1 MCMKRTHEKRLL
13 RYFQELLIERRQ
25 RALRSA
31 HRRAHGG
38 GRESTAAVA
47 RSTEAA
53 PRLSIMCSDVP
64 APPPLSCS
72 KVGGAA
78 VLLCRGVAKIRSSSC
93 ASLLEI
99 EHVKG
104 IIEEI
109 GLVPDHRGAWLYGS
123 ASRFQVNA
131 SGWGATRVGL
141 WQDPLQ
147 ISAALVH
154 LARHSGG
161 SLIPHIRTYVEVG
174 VFSAW
179 TCVVISS
186 FLARILPPSAG
197 PFRAAAVDIDRSHI
211 AFGTGTLLAQHNVTF
226 VHRGGLHRWL
236 DSYAPPAGR
245 TRIGLCFIDGTHDCG
260 GTFSRPRPTFCHEPL
275 LFCALAGQLRAR
287 KKDLR
292 SPSDPSSPTSAV
304 GARPLSYMCMH
315 MCMHLCSFVFACVIC
330 PGNHSY
336 AAARADYESL
346 APRCRAVM
354 LHDVQ
359 DHTTLTLHQHADG
372 GGVPG
377 LWQQIRSAVTRE
389 RVAAFTEQHS
399 TTPAG
404 MFGIGS
410 AFATL
415 VFAFWE
421 RIPRSPL
428 PCPVLPT
435 CMCMHMRIHG
445 L

>member
-1 MCMKRTHEKRLL
+1 MNAVTRTQPRTSVGAPPRTTTGK
-13 RYFQELLIERRQ
+13 
-25 RALRSA
+25 
-31 HRRAHGG
+31 HRRRRTVHGG
-38 GRESTAAVA
+38 RAA
-47 RSTEAA
+47 SQF
-53 PRLSIMCSDVP
+53 MCSDVP

-93 ASLLEI
+93 ASLREI

-245 TRIGLCFIDGTHDCG
+245 TRIGLCFIDGTHDRG

-275 LFCALAGQLRAR
+275 LFCASPASSAR
-287 KKDLR
+287 VK
-292 SPSDPSSPTSAV
+292 P
-304 GARPLSYMCMH
+304 
-315 MCMHLCSFVFACVIC
+315 
-330 PGNHSY
+330 
-336 AAARADYESL
+336 
-346 APRCRAVM
+346 
-354 LHDVQ
+354 
-359 DHTTLTLHQHADG
+359 
-372 GGVPG
+372 
-377 LWQQIRSAVTRE
+377 
-389 RVAAFTEQHS
+389 
-399 TTPAG
+399 
-404 MFGIGS
+404 
-410 AFATL
+410 
-415 VFAFWE
+415 
-421 RIPRSPL
+421 
-428 PCPVLPT
+428 
-435 CMCMHMRIHG
+435 
-445 L
+445 